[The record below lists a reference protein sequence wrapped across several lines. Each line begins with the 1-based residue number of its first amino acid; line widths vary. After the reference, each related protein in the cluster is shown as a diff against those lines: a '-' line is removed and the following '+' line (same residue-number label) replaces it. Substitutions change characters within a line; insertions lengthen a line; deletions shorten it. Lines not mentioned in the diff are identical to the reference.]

1 MCCRKKKIRP
11 RISAWFLSVNDIT
24 YMKKEKSNSKFFA
37 GIAIFLLIFMVVMV
51 LSVLRKPIA
60 GAGDNLQSQKIISLA
75 PNITEMLFVLG
86 VQDSVIGRTDY
97 CDYPPE
103 AKNIESLGS
112 LGVANIE
119 KVLSLNPDLLITPN
133 TPDKGVRKLLADAG
147 IEVLV
152 IQSSNVHGMLEHLL
166 NIGRAVGKAEL
177 AGTVVA
183 GMQAKLDAIAGRY
196 AKIDKAKLPRVFIEI
211 SNDPLITVGGPSF
224 INDVITCAGGVNVA
238 GQVSEPYPCINPE
251 MVIEWDPD
259 VIIPCYMGDKR
270 NVAVQM
276 SRRIGWGDIAAIANG
291 RVIVDF
297 PNDLIMRGGPRLIDG
312 IEILSQH
319 LHGNVSKGY
328 VNR

>member
-1 MCCRKKKIRP
+1 MN
-11 RISAWFLSVNDIT
+11 FMEND
-24 YMKKEKSNSKFFA
+24 KSNSKLFA

-51 LSVLRKPIA
+51 LSVLQKPVA
-60 GAGDNLQSQKIISLA
+60 DEGQDDDALRIISLA

-86 VQDSVIGRTDY
+86 VQDCLVGRTDY

-133 TPDKGVRKLLADAG
+133 TPDKEVRRLLADVN

-166 NIGRAVGKAEL
+166 DIGRAVGKAEQ
-177 AGTVVA
+177 AGNIVA

-211 SNDPLITVGGPSF
+211 NNDPLITVGGPSF
-224 INDVITCAGGVNVA
+224 INDVVTCAGGVNVA
-238 GQVSEPYPCINPE
+238 NEVSEPYPCINPE
-251 MVIEWDPD
+251 KVIEWNPD
-259 VIIPCYMGDKR
+259 VIIPCYMGDKS
-270 NVAVQM
+270 NVAQQM
-276 SRRIGWGDIAAIANG
+276 SRRIGWGDIAAIRNG
-291 RVIVDF
+291 WVIVDF

-312 IEILSQH
+312 IEILSRH
-319 LHGNVSKGY
+319 LHGNVSEGY
-328 VNR
+328 VNRQH